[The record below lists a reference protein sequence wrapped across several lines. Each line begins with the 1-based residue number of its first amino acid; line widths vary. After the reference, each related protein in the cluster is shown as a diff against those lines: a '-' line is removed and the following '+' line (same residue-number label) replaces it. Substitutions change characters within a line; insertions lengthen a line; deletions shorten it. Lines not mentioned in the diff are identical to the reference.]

1 MAGYIGTQ
9 AVSVNTTSATISDDL
24 AVGDDAL
31 ITGTLTTTAATV
43 FNGGFASN
51 ADSTITID
59 DNGYNLTLISTD
71 ADENSGPRL
80 KLQRNSANPAAD
92 DFIGLIDFT
101 GQDAG
106 GNETR
111 YANIVTQI
119 ASPTAGGEGG
129 KFIIEV
135 ATHDA
140 EMQTGFEIID
150 GNAED
155 ELDVNIAN
163 GALSLTTIAGGLSVV
178 GNRSGDFQTKL
189 ISTNTY
195 GLLVKTTSTSASH
208 EQVQFVDANDS
219 VLFKV
224 LGNGAATI
232 KNGLALT
239 DGNLTVA
246 AGHGIDFAAQTPTSA
261 SGAST
266 VAEILDHYEDGSFT
280 PAITDNSGRAG
291 TQSIQVGRY
300 IRVGRLVHVQG
311 RVSISNLASMG
322 GNIILI
328 GLPFT
333 SLNLSN
339 CFSSLNIGQGANL
352 NITAGFSVCGN
363 FSTNST
369 AMEIQLYDSTAG
381 STAMTTGEFSADGD
395 IIFSGSYIAN

>member
-24 AVGDDAL
+24 SVGDDLTVTDDATIGGTL
-31 ITGTLTTTAATV
+31 GVTGVLTGTSLDISGDIDVDGTT
-43 FNGGFASN
+43 N
-51 ADSTITID
+51 
-59 DNGYNLTLISTD
+59 
-71 ADENSGPRL
+71 
-80 KLQRNSANPAAD
+80 
-92 DFIGLIDFT
+92 
-101 GQDAG
+101 
-106 GNETR
+106 
-111 YANIVTQI
+111 
-119 ASPTAGGEGG
+119 
-129 KFIIEV
+129 
-135 ATHDA
+135 
-140 EMQTGFEIID
+140 
-150 GNAED
+150 
-155 ELDVNIAN
+155 LDVVNAV
-163 GALSLTTIAGGLSVV
+163 GAFSVT
-178 GNRSGDFQTKL
+178 GTRAGDFLAKIT
-189 ISTNTY
+189 SSNTF